1 MADGYSRSAKVG
13 FSIVAKNLEDL
24 TKTNDLFDNLIKKG
38 KKADSILSNLGSHYS
53 NSGLSKFE
61 DGLSGINDRLDK
73 ITDKS
78 EDFASSMHDH
88 LVRKRNRQDRTCDL
102 LLPFFNTPPL

>member
-38 KKADSILSNLGSHYS
+38 KKADSILSNLGSHS
-53 NSGLSKFE
+53 DSGLSKFE

-88 LVRKRNRQDRTCDL
+88 LKSVDKSVVSIKTKFC
-102 LLPFFNTPPL
+102 P